1 MLKMTHCCEFCLY
14 STDRIYNLKRHMN
27 TRHKDELLEEHA
39 NVSNQHQSVTK
50 QQVNV
55 TDLHQNVTNQ
65 QAIVSQQ
72 QAIVTNENG
81 MYKCNQCDKSFTR
94 KYGLEQHLKICGM
107 NPLQCSKCGE
117 IFTYRQALH
126 RHKQKCTVGT
136 LVPVSAQQVAN
147 VINNNQNN
155 NININNNI
163 VVVCPTD
170 LDPDFD
176 FNMEHIT
183 KATIKSCAKAF
194 RPGIGF
200 GKFAGAI
207 LNEPSNRCIMKTNPN
222 VAHSKIH
229 LGNNEWEYAL
239 DKDIYPVI
247 THHLTTA
254 ALSKI
259 NEFKESLRNIV
270 DNFHK
275 YVETVNTDE
284 DSEEYQEAIQRL
296 KLMIVNL
303 SQKIVREDG
312 IV

>member
-1 MLKMTHCCEFCLY
+1 
-14 STDRIYNLKRHMN
+14 MN
-27 TRHKDELLEEHA
+27 TRHKEEMLEEHAHVSNQQANVSLQQA
-39 NVSNQHQSVTK
+39 NVSNQ
-50 QQVNV
+50 
-55 TDLHQNVTNQ
+55 HQNVTNQ
-65 QAIVSQQ
+65 QANVSTQ
-72 QAIVTNENG
+72 QAIVTNSNG
-81 MYKCNQCDKSFTR
+81 LYTCTRCNKTLTR
-94 KYGLEQHLKICGM
+94 KYGFEQHMKICGI

-117 IFTYRQALH
+117 IFAYRQALH
-126 RHKQKCTVGT
+126 RHKQKCTEGT
-136 LVPVSAQQVAN
+136 MTSIASQQVAN
-147 VINNNQNN
+147 VINNNNT

-170 LDPDFD
+170 LDPNFD
-176 FNMEHIT
+176 FNTQHIT
-183 KATIKSCAKAF
+183 KATLKSCAKAF

-222 VAHSKIH
+222 VAHSRIH
-229 LGNNEWEYAL
+229 LGNNEWEYVL

-247 THHLTTA
+247 THHITTA

-259 NEFKESLRNIV
+259 NEFKESLRSIV
-270 DNFHK
+270 NNFHK